1 MPVKRKLWSA
11 AALGYVV
18 TETGQNIL
26 VGLEDL
32 EGRDNLCKSNALVGL
47 PVLVVLRAVDVDEEI
62 VSVALVVDDRLLNT
76 AASHVVL
83 VVDV

>member
-1 MPVKRKLWSA
+1 MRIW
-11 AALGYVV
+11 
-18 TETGQNIL
+18 QDIL

-32 EGRDNLCKSNALVGL
+32 EGRDNLSKSNALVSL
-47 PVLVVLRAVDVDEEI
+47 PLLVVLRAVNVDEEV

-83 VVDV
+83 VGCGSWWLVVSCWL